1 MRMKRKNIILS
12 LLLTAVLI
20 VTQNIVCAE
29 NLDTPELDPIPL
41 DYQTVAQISAALSIT
56 GNTAKCTGRVSLQ
69 DTYTGTLIVT
79 LQRKN
84 GNSWVNVKSW
94 SGNVPAGGSKKVEG
108 TYSLSIHAAY
118 RVKVNLVSVIENV
131 SMYSYTKTY

>member
-1 MRMKRKNIILS
+1 MRMNQKNKVIS
-12 LLLTAVLI
+12 FLLVAMLI
-20 VTQNIVCAE
+20 VTQSIAFAE

-41 DYQTVAQISAALSIT
+41 EYQTVAQISAALSIT

-84 GNSWVNVKSW
+84 GNSWVNVSSW

-108 TYSLSIHAAY
+108 TYSLSIHATY
-118 RVKVNLVSVIENV
+118 RVKVNFVSEIENV
-131 SMYSYTKTY
+131 SMYSYTRSY

>member
-1 MRMKRKNIILS
+1 MRMNQKNKVISFFLV
-12 LLLTAVLI
+12 AMLI
-20 VTQNIVCAE
+20 VTQSIAFAE

-41 DYQTVAQISAALSIT
+41 EYQTVAQISAALSIT

-84 GNSWVNVKSW
+84 GNSWVNVSSW

-108 TYSLSIHAAY
+108 MYSLSIHATY
-118 RVKVNLVSVIENV
+118 RVKVNLVSEIENV